1 MKNEDRIVK
10 QVIKRYGAV
19 IDLKKTPFVL
29 IEILREHGRL
39 FQDPDGG
46 LPPGGVPPPPEPP
59 PGPEDRPSID
69 NSVILK
75 QILTLSRE
83 VSKLATDV
91 KAIKERV
98 SKR

>member
-10 QVIKRYGAV
+10 QVIKRYGAF

>member
-59 PGPEDRPSID
+59 PGPQDRPIID
-69 NSVILK
+69 NSEILK
-75 QILTLSRE
+75 QILTLSRDL
-83 VSKLATDV
+83 SKLASDV